1 LLADIFTFSTAS
13 LSDLAINIIENN
25 SEIPFILGQRP
36 AYTINPYLFE
46 KNIDFFSQGIAV
58 KGICIFF
65 PISFKRIII
74 MYDRWCYTL
83 IKKDGKIEINNNDI
97 TKLNKFQF
105 YYTSDCV
112 FIKKNMDINYLNML
126 SDSTKNYRD
135 EEFLRLRIVKV
146 NDQKWLY
153 EQTKIPNI
161 DPNISFM
168 KIKNQAYCQNLVPT
182 REVLVRETIIPELIK
197 IENEEQS

>member
-1 LLADIFTFSTAS
+1 
-13 LSDLAINIIENN
+13 
-25 SEIPFILGQRP
+25 
-36 AYTINPYLFE
+36 
-46 KNIDFFSQGIAV
+46 
-58 KGICIFF
+58 
-65 PISFKRIII
+65 